1 VAAPKSIVIVGAN
14 LAGGRATEEL
24 RKKGFDGRITLI
36 GEEPQRPYERPPLSK
51 EFLRGE
57 QPLEKAFLRPDEWYS
72 ENNIE
77 LRLGTRAEGIDPR
90 ERKVALHEGSAVS
103 YDALLLCTG
112 GRPRQLQSPGAGL
125 DGIMTFRNID
135 DAVAVSDRLKPGARI
150 VVVGAGFIGSEIAA
164 GARSR
169 GCEVTVLEAE
179 PVPLV
184 RALGEEV
191 GKIHG
196 QIHRDNGV
204 DLRCGV
210 KVEGFEGDGD
220 GHVRRL
226 LTSAGPIDADFVVV
240 GVGIIPNVEC
250 AQDAGLEVSNGIV
263 VDELCRTSAP
273 GVYAA
278 GDVANHPNPILGER
292 IRVEHWQNAQNQG
305 TAAARS
311 MLGGTEPFS
320 EVPWFWSDQYD
331 INLQMA
337 GHPLHWNKIVYRGD
351 VEARAFSA
359 FYLNHGKLVAAVAF
373 NKAKDVRGARAL
385 IEAGI
390 SPDPSVLA
398 DESTDLRALAKQ
410 AG

>member
-1 VAAPKSIVIVGAN
+1 VAASKSIVIVGAN
-14 LAGGRATEEL
+14 LAGGRAAEEL
-24 RKKGFDGRITLI
+24 RKQGFDGRITLI
-36 GEEPQRPYERPPLSK
+36 GEEPHRPYERPPLSK

-57 QPLEKAFLRPDEWYS
+57 QPLEKAFLRPESWYP
-72 ENNIE
+72 ENNVE
-77 LRLGTRAEGIDPR
+77 LLLGMRAERIDLR
-90 ERKVALHEGSAVS
+90 GRKVSLHEGSAIS

-112 GRPRQLQSPGAGL
+112 GRPRQLQSPGASL
-125 DGIMTFRNID
+125 DGIMTFRNVD
-135 DAVAVSDRLKPGARI
+135 DAVALSDRLKPGARI

-164 GARSR
+164 GARTR
-169 GCEVTVLEAE
+169 GCEVVVLEAE

-184 RALGEEV
+184 RALGEEL
-191 GKIHG
+191 GRIHG

-204 DLRCGV
+204 DLRTGV
-210 KVEGFEGDGD
+210 KVEGFEGDG
-220 GHVRRL
+220 HVRRV

-240 GVGIIPNVEC
+240 GVGIMPNVEC

-263 VDELCRTSAP
+263 VDELCRTSAE

-278 GDVANHPNPILGER
+278 GDVTNHPNPIMGER

-305 TAAARS
+305 MAAARS
-311 MLGGTEPFS
+311 MLGGTEPFR

-337 GHPLHWNKIVYRGD
+337 GHPLHWNKLVYRGD

-359 FYLNHGKLVAAVAF
+359 FYLNDNKLVAAVAF
-373 NKAKDVRGARAL
+373 NKGKDVRGARAL

-390 SPDPSVLA
+390 SPPADVLA

-410 AG
+410 SG